1 MKTSLNKI
9 RLNSPCKEGWT
20 KLLKYLG
27 KVQADDVELDLLT
40 VLESNGLVD
49 ALWCLQAVDG
59 YDREKRLL
67 AVAFAREVQHL
78 MTDPRSIAALDVA
91 ERFANGE
98 ATQEELNASAY
109 AAANVAY
116 DARAAYADANAAYA
130 DANAAYAAYAARA
143 AGADTAW
150 VAADAD
156 YAAAADAARAAY
168 TYAAYADAAARV
180 AAAYADAAA
189 RVAAADAADAA
200 DAAYDA
206 AYDAARVAAA
216 DAADAADAAYD
227 AAYDAARVAAA
238 AYDAAY
244 DDMINKQVQILK
256 KFIK

>member
-109 AAANVAY
+109 A
-116 DARAAYADANAAYA
+116 DANAAYA
-130 DANAAYAAYAARA
+130 DAARAAYTDADYAAYVARAAYAAAASAASAAARVVAAYAAHAAARAAYAYAARA
-143 AGADTAW
+143 A
-150 VAADAD
+150 
-156 YAAAADAARAAY
+156 YADAARAAY
-168 TYAAYADAAARV
+168 
-180 AAAYADAAA
+180 
-189 RVAAADAADAA
+189 
-200 DAAYDA
+200 
-206 AYDAARVAAA
+206 
-216 DAADAADAAYD
+216 
-227 AAYDAARVAAA
+227 
-238 AYDAAY
+238 
-244 DDMINKQVQILK
+244 DDMRNKQVQILK